1 LAQVPTGGDSKEMS
15 QSLGEKLRQAREA
28 RGISISEV
36 AEQTRIS
43 TLYLKSIEADD
54 YKPLPGGIFN
64 KGFVRSY
71 ARYVGFD
78 ENEALQDYNELM
90 AENELPS
97 EADQRIHHS
106 EVWTD
111 DSNSSMAPT
120 IIFAVVILV
129 LLGGGIVLLVRY
141 LSGPSSPNLAVGNTT
156 KANSNINS
164 NSENPISVPL
174 GNAPTAAA
182 FSVELKADGEPVW
195 VGYTIDGNKTEK
207 TLNPGESLKLDVQ
220 DSLRLSYAK
229 VKAQSLELSIDG
241 KHINV
246 LSGGPKGNFDLDINK
261 SNFGQIMQTGEL
273 GTPPPTPRPTQAA
286 TPRPTPKPTI
296 SPAATPRPPTTLPNA
311 NVVKRPPQ

>member
-1 LAQVPTGGDSKEMS
+1 MA
-15 QSLGEKLRQAREA
+15 QSLGEKLRQAREE

-43 TLYLKSIEADD
+43 PLYLKSIEADD

-90 AENELPS
+90 AVNDVPAET
-97 EADQRIHHS
+97 DQRIHHS

-111 DSNSSMAPT
+111 DSTRSMAPT

-141 LSGPSSPNLAVGNTT
+141 LSGPSSPSPAVANTA
-156 KANSNINS
+156 KANVNANA
-164 NSENPISVPL
+164 NSESAVSVPL
-174 GNAPTAAA
+174 GNASTAAAA

-195 VGYTIDGNKTEK
+195 VGYTLDGNKTEK

-229 VKAQSLELSIDG
+229 VKAQSLALSVNG

-261 SNFGQIMQTGEL
+261 TNFGQIMQSGEL
-273 GTPPPTPRPTQAA
+273 GTPPPTPRPTQVA
-286 TPRPTPKPTI
+286 TPRLSPKATI
-296 SPAATPRPPTTLPNA
+296 SPSATPRPPIMTPNA
-311 NVVKRPPQ
+311 NVGRRPPQ

>member
-1 LAQVPTGGDSKEMS
+1 MS
-15 QSLGEKLRQAREA
+15 QSLGEKLRQAREE

-43 TLYLKSIEADD
+43 PLYLKSIEADD

-71 ARYVGFD
+71 ARYIGFD
-78 ENEALQDYNELM
+78 ENEALQDYNQLM
-90 AENELPS
+90 AVNELPS

-111 DSNSSMAPT
+111 DSTRSMAPT

-141 LSGPSSPNLAVGNTT
+141 LSGPSSPKPAIGNSATANANTNTNPENTSNLPT
-156 KANSNINS
+156 AN
-164 NSENPISVPL
+164 VP
-174 GNAPTAAA
+174 AAAA
-182 FSVELKADGEPVW
+182 FAVELKADGEPVW
-195 VGYTIDGNKTEK
+195 VGYTLDGNKTEK
-207 TLNPGESLKLDVQ
+207 TLAPGQSFQLDVQ
-220 DSLRLSYAK
+220 DSLRVSYAK
-229 VKAQSLELSIDG
+229 VKAQSLALSING

-261 SNFGQIMQTGEL
+261 NNFGQIMQSGEL
-273 GTPPPTPRPTQAA
+273 GTSPATSSTPRPTQPPTPRPS
-286 TPRPTPKPTI
+286 PKPTV
-296 SPAATPRPPTTLPNA
+296 SPAGSPRPPATTPNA
-311 NVVKRPPQ
+311 NVGRRPPQ

>member
-1 LAQVPTGGDSKEMS
+1 MS
-15 QSLGEKLRQAREA
+15 QSLGEKLRQAREE

-43 TLYLKSIEADD
+43 PLYLKSIEADD

-71 ARYVGFD
+71 ARYIGFD

-90 AENELPS
+90 AVNELPS

-111 DSNSSMAPT
+111 DSTRSMAPT

-141 LSGPSSPNLAVGNTT
+141 ISGPSSPRPTMGNTAST
-156 KANSNINS
+156 ANTNSNT
-164 NSENPISVPL
+164 NSESPIGAPV
-174 GNAPTAAA
+174 GNAPAAA
-182 FSVELKADGEPVW
+182 SFSVELKADGEPVW
-195 VGYTIDGNKTEK
+195 VGYTLDGNKSEK
-207 TLNPGESLKLDVQ
+207 TLNPSESFKLDVQ
-220 DSLRLSYAK
+220 DTLRLSYAK
-229 VKAQSLELSIDG
+229 VKAQSLSLSING

-261 SNFGQIMQTGEL
+261 NNVGQIMQSGEL

-286 TPRPTPKPTI
+286 TPRPTPKPTV